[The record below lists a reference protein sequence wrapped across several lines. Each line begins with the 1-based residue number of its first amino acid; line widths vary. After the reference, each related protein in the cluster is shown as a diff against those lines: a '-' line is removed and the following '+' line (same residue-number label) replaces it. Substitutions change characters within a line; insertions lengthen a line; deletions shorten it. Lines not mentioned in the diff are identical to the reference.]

1 MSRKR
6 KHLPLPAS
14 IALPLSL
21 LLLLFLSPGYAL
33 GGGAPAA
40 ADIPPLADLVGQIT
54 GGDEKGSAAAGNV
67 PLADLAN
74 RFEPADPSGP
84 EEVERKLFSAALGVD
99 GSPPGGSRSL
109 TAWLDPLI
117 AREMVDRIEESAAAA
132 VPGRAAFFNR
142 NAARL
147 RERLTALDNEIRQ
160 LFEEVPRRRFA
171 VFPGSWSAFARRYR
185 LEEIPLAGVTP
196 GGGPGRQS
204 LKGTV
209 SRIRSLGVGA
219 VFTDRFFPREPAEMA
234 ARRAGVPL
242 LVLEPFGS
250 GNQVGYFEMMRYNAK
265 LIKRGLMLD
274 VER

>member
-1 MSRKR
+1 
-6 KHLPLPAS
+6 
-14 IALPLSL
+14 
-21 LLLLFLSPGYAL
+21 
-33 GGGAPAA
+33 
-40 ADIPPLADLVGQIT
+40 
-54 GGDEKGSAAAGNV
+54 
-67 PLADLAN
+67 
-74 RFEPADPSGP
+74 
-84 EEVERKLFSAALGVD
+84 
-99 GSPPGGSRSL
+99 
-109 TAWLDPLI
+109 
-117 AREMVDRIEESAAAA
+117 MVDRMEESAATA
-132 VPGRAAFFNR
+132 VPGRAPFFAG

-147 RERLTALDNEIRQ
+147 RERLAALDAEIRHR
-160 LFEEVPRRRFA
+160 FEEMPQRRFA

-250 GNQVGYFEMMRYNAK
+250 GKRVGYFEMMRYNVGV
-265 LIKRGLMLD
+265 IERGLRLG
-274 VER
+274 VRP